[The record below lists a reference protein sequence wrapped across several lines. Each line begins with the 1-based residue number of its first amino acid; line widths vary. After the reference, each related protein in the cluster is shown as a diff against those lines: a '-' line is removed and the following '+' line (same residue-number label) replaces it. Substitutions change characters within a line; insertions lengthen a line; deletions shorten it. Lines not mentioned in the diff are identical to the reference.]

1 MSDFSSNIT
10 KLQSTI
16 SELDNFVVI
25 THQFPDGD
33 AVGASLAFSEY
44 LKNIGKKVSCIT
56 VSEIPQIL
64 SYLAGSQDFLHD
76 IAGLKY
82 DSIILLDCGDLKRTG
97 FLEQLLAMKN
107 KLPIINIDHHIQND
121 IWKLAKINLADPVAS
136 STCQIIYQIFKE
148 WEVKIS
154 PEQATALLTGI
165 YYDTGGFLHTNTSNE
180 VLEITSDL
188 LRRGAKLKQVKKS
201 VSQSRSTAMLKLWGL
216 ALDKMVVDKNLGIV
230 ISIITQEDLKK
241 VEANEEELSGLVNM
255 IDTAQEARAA
265 VLLYETADGKIKG
278 SLRTE
283 DNTVD
288 VAKLASLFGGGGH
301 KKAAG
306 FLINGKF
313 EKVGN
318 GWKVV

>member
-1 MSDFSSNIT
+1 MANNFSTLRNI
-10 KLQSTI
+10 I
-16 SELDNFVVI
+16 ENNNNFVLI

-33 AVGASLAFSEY
+33 AVGASLTLAEY
-44 LKNIGKKVSCIT
+44 LRSIKKNVEIVT
-56 VSEIPQIL
+56 VSEVPQIL
-64 SYLAGSQDFLHD
+64 SYLKGSQDFLHD
-76 IAGLKY
+76 ISSLKY
-82 DSIILLDCGDLKRTG
+82 DAIILLDCGDLKRTG
-97 FLEQLLAMKN
+97 LLEQLLMMKN

-121 IWKLAKINLADPVAS
+121 IWKLAKINLADPTAS

-148 WEVKIS
+148 WKVEVS

-180 VLEITSDL
+180 VLGITSEL
-188 LRRGAKLKQVKKS
+188 LRKGAKLKQVKKS

-216 ALDKMVVDKNLGIV
+216 ALDKMIIDKNLGIV
-230 ISIITQEDLKK
+230 ISIITQDDLKK
-241 VEANEEELSGLVNM
+241 VKANEEELSGLVNM

-288 VAKLASLFGGGGH
+288 VAQIASLFGGGGH

>member
-1 MSDFSSNIT
+1 MA
-10 KLQSTI
+10 
-16 SELDNFVVI
+16 DNFSKLKDIIGNNNNFVLI

-33 AVGASLAFSEY
+33 AVGASLALAEY
-44 LKNIGKKVSCIT
+44 LRSIKKNVEIVT
-56 VSEIPQIL
+56 VSEVPQIL

-76 IAGLKY
+76 IKGLKY
-82 DSIILLDCGDLKRTG
+82 DTVILLDCGDLKRTG

-107 KLPIINIDHHIQND
+107 KFPIINIDHHIQND
-121 IWKLAKINLADPVAS
+121 IWKLAKINLADPTAS
-136 STCQIIYQIFKE
+136 STCQIIHQIFKE
-148 WEVKIS
+148 WQVEIS

-180 VLEITSDL
+180 VLGITSEL
-188 LRRGAKLKQVKKS
+188 LRKGAKLKQVKKS

-216 ALDKMVVDKNLGIV
+216 ALDKMIVDKNLGIV

-241 VEANEEELSGLVNM
+241 VKANEEELSGLVNM

-265 VLLYETADGKIKG
+265 VLLYETTDGKIKG

-283 DNTVD
+283 DNNVD
-288 VAKLASLFGGGGH
+288 VARIASLFGGGGH

>member
-1 MSDFSSNIT
+1 MANNFSKLRDIVESNN
-10 KLQSTI
+10 
-16 SELDNFVVI
+16 NFVLI

-33 AVGASLAFSEY
+33 AVGATLALAEY
-44 LKNIGKKVSCIT
+44 LRLIKKNVKIVT

-64 SYLAGSQDFLHD
+64 NYLAGSQDFLHD
-76 IAGLKY
+76 IEDIKY
-82 DSIILLDCGDLKRTG
+82 EVVILLDCGDLKRTG
-97 FLEQLLAMKN
+97 FLEQLLMMKN

-121 IWKLAKINLADPVAS
+121 IWKLAKINLADPSAS

-148 WEVKIS
+148 WQVEIS
-154 PEQATALLTGI
+154 PEQSTALLTGI
-165 YYDTGGFLHTNTSNE
+165 YYDTGGFLHSNTSNE

-201 VSQSRSTAMLKLWGL
+201 VSQSRSTAMLKLWGI
-216 ALDKMVVDKNLGIV
+216 ALDKMVVDKKLGIV

-265 VLLYETADGKIKG
+265 ILLYETADGKIKG

-288 VAKLASLFGGGGH
+288 VARLASLFGGGGH

-313 EKVGN
+313 EKVGHN
-318 GWKVV
+318 WKVV